1 MLNFR
6 FNSFYKKSFYAFVGV
21 YLGEIIF
28 SLWIYPHL
36 KSAVPMHLGISG
48 VDEVTN
54 AKYVIFLLPVACWFA
69 SWAFKSE
76 MIDRKYVEGS
86 ITSNLLKVILFLL
99 QLFIAFTSIYYF
111 YILYVNY
118 TI

>member
-1 MLNFR
+1 
-6 FNSFYKKSFYAFVGV
+6 
-21 YLGEIIF
+21 
-28 SLWIYPHL
+28 
-36 KSAVPMHLGISG
+36 MHLGISG

-118 TI
+118 TIWRSLTDAGW